1 MNSGRKERFGE
12 PRPRLVRALK
22 WTSLIMLL
30 LSLYE
35 IGVRWS
41 DLFGEVRM
49 VAHLVRD
56 GRLTWGE
63 FFSTYMWDLNSFPM
77 AGYMGLRALLSL
89 WALSA
94 RCGRRACAWMI
105 LPAALLTVLG
115 FTLRGGLLGGALRLV
130 SMLPLLLFLLLC
142 VIHVCLRPRKRPGPE
157 RRPGPGPLR
166 DGRPV
171 R

>member
-12 PRPRLVRALK
+12 PRPRLVRALR
-22 WTSLIMLL
+22 WTSLIML
-30 LSLYE
+30 
-35 IGVRWS
+35 
-41 DLFGEVRM
+41 
-49 VAHLVRD
+49 
-56 GRLTWGE
+56 
-63 FFSTYMWDLNSFPM
+63 
-77 AGYMGLRALLSL
+77 LLSL

-105 LPAALLTVLG
+105 LPAALLAVLG
-115 FTLRGGLLGGALRLV
+115 FTLRDGLLGGAFRLV

-142 VIHVCLRPRKRPGPE
+142 VIHVCLWPRKKPGPE